1 MLQLLAAALLAAC
14 QPPTATLTVVPRG
27 STIHPLARAP
37 EADLAWTITC
47 AEVPRSGCFAGAGG
61 VAVRFTA
68 APTIQVAS
76 RAMGPSSDALVASGH
91 EGLPG
96 GDCFG
101 CRVEATR
108 TFACG
113 RGLATATRSVAS
125 AAAVIPPQLVI
136 LNRELGVFAY
146 EAEGPLADMPTPVS
160 ADEVPAGTPFRLNAL
175 LLARP
180 KGTEVVTLRMV
191 GPGIDLALTYR
202 DDPATTVPSQDG
214 SDVTS
219 AYQKDLASKV
229 RASGPGRVRAWLE
242 FEGERSEELT
252 LTVVAAGG

>member
-1 MLQLLAAALLAAC
+1 MLLAAC

-27 STIHPLARAP
+27 STIHPLARVP

-47 AEVPRSGCFAGAGG
+47 AEVPRFGCVAGAGD
-61 VAVRFTA
+61 VSVRFA
-68 APTIQVAS
+68 SAPTIRVGS
-76 RAMGPSSDALVASGH
+76 RAQGPWYDAPVASGQ

-125 AAAVIPPQLVI
+125 AAAVIPPQLV
-136 LNRELGVFAY
+136 LLSRELGVFAY
-146 EAEGPLADMPTPVS
+146 QAEGPLAEMPTPVS
-160 ADEVPAGTPFRLNAL
+160 ADEVPAGVAFRLNAL

-180 KGTEVVTLRMV
+180 KGTEAVTLRMV
-191 GPGIDLALTYR
+191 GPGIDLTRTYG
-202 DDPATTVPSQDG
+202 DDPATTTPAQDG
-214 SDVTS
+214 SDVTG
-219 AYQKDLASKV
+219 AYQKDPDSKV
-229 RASGPGRVRAWLE
+229 QAAGPGRVRAWLE
-242 FEGERSEELT
+242 FEGARSEELT
-252 LTVVAAGG
+252 LTVVAAGR